1 MIFSYNPAMSQF
13 KTKKLNHTP
22 VKKISDAVVEP
33 LIPTDPKRK
42 IRKIIASFL
51 VVLALIFGVNY
62 AVQWIGSIRVGTAW
76 DSAGWIPPVF
86 QSSGVATP
94 MRQWVTNILIAG
106 IGGRDHQGGS
116 LTDSI
121 MLASFD
127 EDLKSVTMISI
138 PRDLY
143 VSYGKWAGAGKIN
156 TLYPIGLSEKEG
168 ISLLASKVSEIT
180 GQSIQHYMVIDF
192 TAFRYVVN
200 ALGGIEVD
208 VEKNLYDKEYPD
220 YNYGYTIFSVKQWL
234 QVFDGETALRYARSR
249 HSTSDMDR
257 SRRQQQIINAIK
269 TKALSAGVITSPSKV
284 SNIIEATRKNIDTDM
299 IVADIISLGA
309 SFASIEKSAIQV
321 YSLSIDCL
329 SYSICSVGSYLY
341 NPSMAYFGWA
351 WSMIPEGAR
360 INNLSYYD
368 RIHRFVEFVFRFPG
382 IHATLQPIV
391 VVHTAASATYARN
404 LLMEM
409 RKIGISYDASNALK
423 GATGTIERSHIN
435 IYWNSEYKIGID
447 PASDIIEAL
456 RILDIRIPVNI
467 VTNNEYVMTD
477 GPKIE
482 IVLGADYKQYF
493 TFANPVSYL
502 PKIETPT
509 QSGNS
514 IFGATVSWENKKIPN
529 SSPKPIS
536 IQWSGNKNTA
546 SKLSTPTSV
555 LPVPG
560 EWENL

>member
-13 KTKKLNHTP
+13 KTKKLDHTP
-22 VKKISDAVVEP
+22 VKKIQDALLAP
-33 LIPTDPKRK
+33 LTPTDPKKK
-42 IRKIIASFL
+42 IRKIIAGLL
-51 VVLALIFGVNY
+51 VALAVVFGINY
-62 AVQWIGSIRVGTAW
+62 AVQWIGNIRVGTAGD
-76 DSAGWIPPVF
+76 DSAWVPPIF
-86 QSSGVATP
+86 EASGVVAP
-94 MRQWVTNILIAG
+94 MKKWVTNILIAG

-127 EDLKSVTMISI
+127 EERGSVTMISI

-143 VSYGKWAGAGKIN
+143 VSYGKWAWAGKIN
-156 TLYPIGLSEKEG
+156 SLYPIGLGRKEW
-168 ISLLASKVSEIT
+168 ISLLASKVSEVT

-208 VEKNLYDKEYPD
+208 VEKNLYDNEYPD
-220 YNYGYTIFSVKQWL
+220 YNYGYTVFSVKKWL

-249 HSTSDMDR
+249 HSTSDIDR
-257 SRRQQQIINAIK
+257 SHRQQQIINAIK

-284 SNIIEATRKNIDTDM
+284 SNIIDATRKNIDTDLT
-299 IVADIISLGA
+299 VADIVSLGA
-309 SFASIEKSAIQV
+309 SFASIEKSAIHV
-321 YSLSIDCL
+321 YNLGGDCL
-329 SYSICSVGSYLY
+329 SYSVCSIGSYLY
-341 NPSMAYFGWA
+341 SPSMSYFGGA
-351 WSMIPEGAR
+351 WSLIPEGAKM
-360 INNLSYYD
+360 NSLSYYD
-368 RIHRFVEFVFRFPG
+368 RIHRFVDFVFHFPG
-382 IHATLQPIV
+382 IHTTQQPIV

-409 RKIGISYDASNALK
+409 RKIGINYDASNVLK
-423 GATGTIERSHIN
+423 VATGAIERSHIN

-447 PASDIIEAL
+447 PDSDIAEAL
-456 RILDIRIPVNI
+456 RTLDIRIPVNI
-467 VTNNEYVMTD
+467 VTSNEYMTTD

-502 PKIETPT
+502 PKIETPIL
-509 QSGNS
+509 SGT
-514 IFGATVSWENKKIPN
+514 TVSWEKIKTTINPTKN
-529 SSPKPIS
+529 IQTPASWSKVPVLKTPATKP
-536 IQWSGNKNTA
+536 A
-546 SKLSTPTSV
+546 LPT
-555 LPVPG
+555 PG